1 MDSDFFGR
9 DPVVSRMAFGLGEVV
24 KGALRGPAAYASG
37 RSMQTGS
44 GDEAAPYVYERVLTR
59 PRTLNVNDR

>member
-1 MDSDFFGR
+1 VDGDFFELIGGI
-9 DPVVSRMAFGLGEVV
+9 AETFGLGAVV

-44 GDEAAPYVYERVLTR
+44 GEDAVPYVYERVLTR
-59 PRTLNVNDR
+59 PRTLNINDR